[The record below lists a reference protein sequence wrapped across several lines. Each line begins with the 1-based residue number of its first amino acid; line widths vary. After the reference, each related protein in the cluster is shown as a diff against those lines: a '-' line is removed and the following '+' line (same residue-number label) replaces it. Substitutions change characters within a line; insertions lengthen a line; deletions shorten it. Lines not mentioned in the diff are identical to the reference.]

1 MSLLTNRLQLPPA
14 KHRPNSKGRL
24 NKGRPNKGQL
34 NKARLNKARLNKARL
49 NKARLNKA
57 NKAGIRT
64 TRVALIPSITI
75 IKRVAH

>member
-1 MSLLTNRLQLPPA
+1 MSQSNNRLLLLPA
-14 KHRPNSKGRL
+14 KR
-24 NKGRPNKGQL
+24 RPNKAL

-57 NKAGIRT
+57 RLNKENKAGMRT

-75 IKRVAH
+75 IKRAAH